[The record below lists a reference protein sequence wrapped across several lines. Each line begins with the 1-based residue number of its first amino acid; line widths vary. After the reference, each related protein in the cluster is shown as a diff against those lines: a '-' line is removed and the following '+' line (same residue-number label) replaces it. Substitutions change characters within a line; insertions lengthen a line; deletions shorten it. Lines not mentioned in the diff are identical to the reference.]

1 MREVFL
7 LFLLMTK
14 KGSLINIVENGSEE
28 LLSVDVVYD
37 YFQNMFRDSI
47 SLTNIHN
54 EWLKADYALT
64 KAESLNEEKII
75 KAMAIL
81 HMINRN
87 EEVPVRKTEIRLATG
102 LNMADFVSSLEKLES
117 KNIVTYRS
125 KLGVYAFKNNVGV
138 NLDNQMNNND

>member
-1 MREVFL
+1 
-7 LFLLMTK
+7 
-14 KGSLINIVENGSEE
+14 
-28 LLSVDVVYD
+28 
-37 YFQNMFRDSI
+37 MFRDSI

-102 LNMADFVSSLEKLES
+102 LNMADFVSSLENLKA
-117 KNIVTYRS
+117 KNI
-125 KLGVYAFKNNVGV
+125 A
-138 NLDNQMNNND
+138 NLQTSLEFMHLKIM

>member
-1 MREVFL
+1 
-7 LFLLMTK
+7 
-14 KGSLINIVENGSEE
+14 
-28 LLSVDVVYD
+28 
-37 YFQNMFRDSI
+37 MFRDSI

-125 KLGVYAFKNNVGV
+125 
-138 NLDNQMNNND
+138 

>member
-1 MREVFL
+1 
-7 LFLLMTK
+7 
-14 KGSLINIVENGSEE
+14 
-28 LLSVDVVYD
+28 
-37 YFQNMFRDSI
+37 
-47 SLTNIHN
+47 
-54 EWLKADYALT
+54 
-64 KAESLNEEKII
+64 
-75 KAMAIL
+75 MAIL

-138 NLDNQMNNND
+138 NLDNQMNNMIEKQPLSLNWKKLPQCQNLIMYFQRNTTRNIQ